1 MFVISRNESKNKLK
15 STFSLTIVD
24 FFFRF
29 YLGFKLTP
37 IMSKNLDV
45 SLPKWRTGQKAR
57 REVFSRVGFVS
68 TSEPSRRRRH
78 LTTAS
83 VTALPATALQA
94 ALCSLPYTP
103 MLH

>member
-1 MFVISRNESKNKLK
+1 M
-15 STFSLTIVD
+15 VD
-24 FFFRF
+24 FSRF
-29 YLGFKLTP
+29 YLGFKLIP

-57 REVFSRVGFVS
+57 QEVLSRVGFVS
-68 TSEPSRRRRH
+68 TSEPSRRH
-78 LTTAS
+78 LTIAA
-83 VTALPATALQA
+83 VMALLATALLA